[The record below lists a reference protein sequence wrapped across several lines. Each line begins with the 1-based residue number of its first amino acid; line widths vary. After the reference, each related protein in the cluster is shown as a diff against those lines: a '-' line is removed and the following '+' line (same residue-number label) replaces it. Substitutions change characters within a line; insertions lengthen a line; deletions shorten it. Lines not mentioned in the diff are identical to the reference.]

1 MALFTYPLHEHPF
14 VQFNCTGDF
23 SVKTGVCLF
32 SSCVV
37 KLSHRGHTHCV
48 NRHFSSYIKEEF
60 VPLQFKGFSCFY
72 VKTLQELLWRL
83 LAPRCFFYR
92 GEEQRDVHYYKQ
104 GPMASGLLWVTLC
117 GVQHISCSWARRVW
131 LSFPCWF
138 QFWGTVLS
146 WDFLFNTIP

>member
-37 KLSHRGHTHCV
+37 KLSHKGHRHCV
-48 NRHFSSYIKEEF
+48 NGHFSSYIKEEF

-72 VKTLQELLWRL
+72 VKTGVALKAVGSQMFFFTEGRSKEMYTITSK
-83 LAPRCFFYR
+83 APWP
-92 GEEQRDVHYYKQ
+92 V
-104 GPMASGLLWVTLC
+104 V
-117 GVQHISCSWARRVW
+117 CSE
-131 LSFPCWF
+131 
-138 QFWGTVLS
+138 
-146 WDFLFNTIP
+146 